1 MQRGREYFQ
10 KFPPF
15 QPTPVLPPETGI
27 SDADDTVIGDTTR
40 RSFGKQ
46 FRSSKRKN

>member
-10 KFPPF
+10 KFSPF
-15 QPTPVLPPETGI
+15 QSTPETGR
-27 SDADDTVIGDTTR
+27 SDADDTVTGDTTR

-46 FRSSKRKN
+46 FRSTKREN